1 MEKQI
6 KKYQA
11 DPLEFIKNAT
21 DDQVSKMIL
30 YASKKYYNETPV
42 MTDDEFDFLVDEL
55 KKRDSKHPTLSKI
68 GAPLPKIT
76 EIKKVKLPYHMGSMD
91 KYKLSDTK
99 HFDKWISN
107 YKGPYTITDKLD
119 GVSAL
124 YYWDADNSN
133 AHLYKRGDDQMGS
146 DISFLIPYIPSLA
159 KLKINNKEKIIAIR
173 GELII
178 SLDNYNSYQ
187 EDKTNHESTPKTQ
200 SNHEST
206 PKTQSKDGPSS
217 NPRSM
222 VAGLTNKKTIDPS
235 ITKLIDFVAYEML
248 YPREIHTDQLK
259 EISKLGFITVHH
271 SLLTKITFEI
281 LIEHLQDRK
290 KTGKYECDGII
301 ITDNNQ
307 HNINKS
313 GNPEYAF
320 AFKELPEKNTA
331 ECKVI
336 EVEWNVSKDGY
347 IKPTVLIEPVQL
359 SGVTIKR
366 ATGFN
371 AKFIKDNKIGTGTI
385 IQIVRA
391 GDVIPHIEK
400 VIKATGEDMPN
411 FPYLWNETGVDII
424 LDENKNKN
432 KDITREHKISE
443 LTYFVTHMN
452 MKFLNEQTVG
462 KLYDAGFDSIIK
474 ILTVTKQ
481 ELLKLDNFKETLASK
496 IYETIQKSIQDIDI
510 LTFAHASNIFGH
522 NFGSRRLKKI
532 FEIYPKVLD
541 WIKNKTKEEI
551 INSIK
556 NIEGFEDS
564 LSSQFAE
571 KIVEYEKLV
580 NKLPA
585 NIKNNVQEYKNIIEV
600 IEDKKVSGKTFV
612 FSDFRNKEWEAYIE
626 SHGGKISSSISSKT
640 NYLITTEEA
649 IDTGTN
655 SKVKKAIELKVD
667 IVSKNNFVKKFM

>member
-1 MEKQI
+1 MDKTI

-11 DPLEFIKNAT
+11 DPIEFIEHAT
-21 DDQVSKMIL
+21 IDQLSKIIL
-30 YASKKYYNETPV
+30 HASKKYYNETPV

-55 KKRDSKHPTLSKI
+55 KKRDSKHPTLTKI
-68 GAPLPKIT
+68 GAPLPKVT

-99 HFDKWISN
+99 QFEKWLSN

-124 YYWDADNSN
+124 YYWDADNSI

-178 SLDNYNSYQ
+178 SLDNYDSYQ
-187 EDKTNHESTPKTQ
+187 GEKT
-200 SNHEST
+200 
-206 PKTQSKDGPSS
+206 

-222 VAGLTNKKTIDPS
+222 VAGLTNKKTIDPNV
-235 ITKLIDFVAYEML
+235 TKLIDFVAYEML
-248 YPREIHTDQLK
+248 YPREIHTNQLK

-347 IKPTVLIEPVQL
+347 VKPTVLIEPVQL

-411 FPYLWNETGVDII
+411 FPYKWNETNVDII
-424 LDENKNKN
+424 LDEAKNKN
-432 KDITREHKISE
+432 KDIIREHKISE

-564 LSSQFAE
+564 LSGQFAE
-571 KIVEYEKLV
+571 KIIEYEKLV
-580 NKLPA
+580 NKLPD

-626 SHGGKISSSISSKT
+626 NHGGKISSSISSKT

>member
-11 DPLEFIKNAT
+11 DPITFIENAT

-30 YASKKYYNETPV
+30 YASKKYYNESAV
-42 MTDDEFDFLVDEL
+42 MSDDEFDFLVDEL
-55 KKRDSKHPTLSKI
+55 KKRDPKHPTLSKI
-68 GAPLPKIT
+68 GAPLPKVT

-99 HFDKWISN
+99 QFDKWLAK

-124 YYWDADNSN
+124 YYWDDGT

-146 DISFLIPYIPSLA
+146 DISFLIPYIPSLN
-159 KLKINNKEKIIAIR
+159 KLKINNQEKLIAIR

-178 SLDNYNSYQ
+178 SLDNYDKYPG
-187 EDKTNHESTPKTQ
+187 DKT
-200 SNHEST
+200 
-206 PKTQSKDGPSS
+206 

-222 VAGLTNKKTIDPS
+222 VAGLTNKKTIDPD

-271 SLLTKITFEI
+271 SLLKTIDFPK
-281 LIEHLQDRK
+281 LIDILQDRK

-307 HNINKS
+307 HNVNKL

-320 AFKELPEKNTA
+320 AFKELPDKLTT

-347 IKPTVLIEPVQL
+347 VKPTVLIEPVQL

-371 AKFIKDNKIGTGTI
+371 GRFIKDNKIGPGSI

-400 VIKATGEDMPN
+400 VIKATGESMPD
-411 FPYLWNETGVDII
+411 FAYKWNDTEVDII
-424 LDENKNKN
+424 LDEAKNKN

-452 MKFLNEQTVG
+452 MKFLSEQTVG
-462 KLYDAGFDSIIK
+462 KLYDEGFDTIIK
-474 ILTVTKQ
+474 ILTITKQ
-481 ELLKLDNFKETLASK
+481 DLLTLDNFKETMANK
-496 IYETIQKSIQDIDI
+496 IFETIQNSIKDLDI
-510 LTFAHASNIFGH
+510 LILAHASNIFGH

-532 FEIYPKVLD
+532 FENYPKVFA
-541 WIKNKTKEEI
+541 WIKNKSFDE
-551 INSIK
+551 IK
-556 NIEGFEDS
+556 NDVKEIEGFEDS
-564 LSSQFAE
+564 LSAQFAE
-571 KIVEYEKLV
+571 KIIEFEKLV
-580 NKLPA
+580 NKLPS
-585 NIKNNVQEYKNIIEV
+585 NIKSKVQEYKTQEIV
-600 IEDKKVSGKTFV
+600 EDKKISGKTFV
-612 FSDFRNKEWEAYIE
+612 FSDFRNKDWEAHIE

-640 NYLITTEEA
+640 NYLVTTKEA
-649 IDTGTN
+649 IEEGTN
-655 SKVKKAIELKVD
+655 SKVKKAVELKVE
-667 IVSKNNFVKKFM
+667 IVNKDNFIKKFM